1 MYSFLGKT
9 FKREVDVYVVMRR
22 GSPLAQA
29 RDDRCCFIVLLDK
42 MEERNVVMMS
52 RNLGAKGGR
61 SSSFWKREACTAQQV
76 VISIISNC
84 AGMMFCW
91 TVAVS
96 IRLGYE
102 KYMLPWWL
110 L

>member
-52 RNLGAKGGR
+52 PNLGCKGWR
-61 SSSFWKREACTAQQV
+61 SSSFPVMVHLSGKGRHAPHSRLLLV
-76 VISIISNC
+76 SSV
-84 AGMMFCW
+84 
-91 TVAVS
+91 TV
-96 IRLGYE
+96 RG
-102 KYMLPWWL
+102 
-110 L
+110 